1 MAAHEPFDARNVA
14 SLDGTRSFRYVRL
27 AGPRANRGKDAV
39 NVDEGKIWPSWQ
51 VDSKGDGPKILAR
64 DTRTACS
71 HALRKRCVKA
81 HQILTLLRLAC

>member
-14 SLDGTRSFRYVRL
+14 SVDGTRSFRYVRL

-51 VDSKGDGPKILAR
+51 VDSKGDGAKILAHG
-64 DTRTACS
+64 TCT
-71 HALRKRCVKA
+71 V
-81 HQILTLLRLAC
+81 